1 MGALVDACANV
12 RDRFV
17 IEALYA
23 TGLRVAELCG
33 LRLADLHL
41 VPSAVHLGCR
51 VAGPHLHVLR
61 REDNEN
67 RALAKSAYPRV
78 VPVTKD
84 LVWLHDAYRA
94 ERDAL
99 AEAAESDYLLV
110 NLWRAPRGRALSVGS
125 VEELFVRLSA
135 KAGFR
140 ARPQMLRHSFA
151 SEVALATKDPALVKE
166 LLGHASVA
174 STDVYLHSRWAD
186 MRAAVDAHGR
196 GSGGVR

>member
-41 VPSAVHLGCR
+41 VPSAVHLGCK

-110 NLWRAPRGRALSVGS
+110 NLWRAPRAGVVGGLGGGTVRAPVGQGRLPGAPAHAAPLVRVGGGIGDQGPGVGQGAS
-125 VEELFVRLSA
+125 RACLGGLHGRL
-135 KAGFR
+135 
-140 ARPQMLRHSFA
+140 
-151 SEVALATKDPALVKE
+151 PALP
-166 LLGHASVA
+166 LG
-174 STDVYLHSRWAD
+174 
-186 MRAAVDAHGR
+186 
-196 GSGGVR
+196 